1 MWLPEKK
8 KDFIEPMTNHENF
21 YAVIMAGGGGT
32 RLWPL
37 SRKVCPKQMLTL
49 FNGKSLFEIAL
60 ERLRG
65 LFNFDHIYVVTVADQ
80 VDALSA
86 LSPDLPRK
94 NFLIEPM
101 PRGTAA
107 VVAMAAA
114 GIKKINPDAVIAIL
128 TADHFIQNVPDFQ
141 ETLQAAY
148 EMAQTNVLVTL
159 GIQPTFPST
168 GYGYIESGEQVNSFA
183 HVKAYKVNA
192 FIEKPSQ
199 ARAVE
204 FIRNGKFSW
213 NSGMF
218 IWKVGVILAEIE
230 RYMPALFETIRQL
243 TPLLTIDHQQAEFV
257 EKWSA
262 IKPQTIDY
270 GIMEK
275 SDRVVVLPASTLGW
289 NDVGSWDSLF
299 DVLTPDLNGN
309 IVINARH
316 IGMETD
322 DTLVYSTS
330 EKRMVVT
337 IGSQN
342 MIVVDTPDALL
353 ICPRGE
359 SQKIKELVQYLVDH
373 EFTKYL

>member
-1 MWLPEKK
+1 MLPPEKQRK
-8 KDFIEPMTNHENF
+8 NTSSMTTNNDY

-37 SRKVCPKQMLTL
+37 SRKVCPKQMLKV
-49 FNGKSLFEIAL
+49 FSGKSLFEIAL
-60 ERLRG
+60 ERLQG
-65 LFNFDHIYVVTVADQ
+65 VFEKDHIYVVTVADQ
-80 VDALSA
+80 VKALSNLA
-86 LSPDLPRK
+86 PEIPQM

-114 GIKKINPDAVIAIL
+114 SLKKINPDAVIAIL
-128 TADHFIQNVPDFQ
+128 TADHFIQNVADFRD
-141 ETLQAAY
+141 TLEAAY
-148 EMAQTNVLVTL
+148 QMAKTDVLVTL

-168 GYGYIESGEQVNSFA
+168 GYGYIESGEQVNSFEQ
-183 HVKAYKVNA
+183 VKAFKVNA
-192 FIEKPSQ
+192 FYEKPSE

-204 FIRNGKFSW
+204 FLRNGRFSW

-218 IWKVGVILAEIE
+218 IWKVDVILAEIK
-230 RYMPALFETIRQL
+230 RYMPALFDTIIEL
-243 TPLLTIDHQQAEFV
+243 TPMLMVDHLNQQF
-257 EKWSA
+257 SA
-262 IKPQTIDY
+262 QWASIKPQTIDY

-309 IVINARH
+309 IVINAQH

-330 EKRMVVT
+330 KERMVVS
-337 IGSQN
+337 IGVKN
-342 MIVVDTPDALL
+342 MIIVDTPDAIL
-353 ICPRGE
+353 ICPRDE
-359 SQKIKELVQYLVDH
+359 SQRIKEIVQYLNEH
-373 EFTKYL
+373 NYTQYL

>member
-1 MWLPEKK
+1 M
-8 KDFIEPMTNHENF
+8 INHENY

-32 RLWPL
+32 RLWPV
-37 SRKVCPKQMLTL
+37 SRKACPKQMLQL

-60 ERLRG
+60 DRLKD
-65 LFNFDHIYVVTVADQ
+65 LFDPQHIFVVTVNDQ
-80 VDALSA
+80 VKELSCLA
-86 LSPDLPRK
+86 PQLPRE

-114 GIKKINPDAVIAIL
+114 CLRKINPAAVTAIL
-128 TADHFIQNVPDFQ
+128 TADHFIENVTDFN
-141 ETLQAAY
+141 ETLEAAY
-148 EMAQTNVLVTL
+148 QLALSDVLVTL

-168 GYGYIESGEQVNSFA
+168 GYGYIESGEQVTAFE
-183 HVKAYKVNA
+183 HIQAYKVNA
-192 FIEKPSQ
+192 FIEKPSETR
-199 ARAVE
+199 ARE

-218 IWKVGVILAEIE
+218 IWKADVILQEIK
-230 RYMPALFETIRQL
+230 RYMPTLFATIENL
-243 TPLLTIDHQQAEFV
+243 TPHLLTNHLGEDFFQH
-257 EKWSA
+257 WNS

-275 SDRVVVLPASTLGW
+275 TDRVVVLPASTLGW

-299 DVLTPDLNGN
+299 EVLEPDLNGN

-316 IGMETD
+316 IGKETD
-322 DTLVYSTS
+322 DTLVFSTS
-330 EKRMVVT
+330 SKKLVVT
-337 IGSQN
+337 VGTKD
-342 MIVVDTPDALL
+342 MIIVDTPDALL

-359 SQKIKELVQYLVDH
+359 SQRVKDLVKYLSENQYTQYL
-373 EFTKYL
+373 